1 MHNLNDLDKLT
12 ELLFRALHKHKQG
25 KLCGT
30 GDLYKSL
37 VGSLGES
44 KVVELTEGESVNGKF
59 DVLGKVRFP
68 GRIEVKTANK
78 PTSGMLGAWSLL
90 CKHNAC
96 DWIALVDAS
105 SIEDSDYR
113 ISMIPHDAFF
123 EHLLTPN
130 KKGNT
135 PDYFR
140 WSETYNESDNLS
152 VAATNLFL
160 KYEVSIDIIKN
171 L

>member
-1 MHNLNDLDKLT
+1 MDKLT
-12 ELLFRALHKHKQG
+12 ELLERALYKHKQG

-37 VGSLGES
+37 IGSLGES

-59 DVLGKVRFP
+59 DVLGSIRYP

-78 PTSGMLGAWSLL
+78 PTSGLLGAWSLL

-96 DWIALVDAS
+96 DWVALVDAS
-105 SIEDSDYR
+105 TIEDSDYR

-135 PDYFR
+135 PDYIR